1 MDKVNPDFVV
11 IGAVK
16 AGTTSLH
23 HYLNQ
28 HSDIY
33 LSPIKETNFF
43 SRNDMSPP
51 NFRKDYSH
59 DVALDIE
66 KYLSTDRL
74 SYRHIAH
81 IADARHYKALYRE
94 ASPQTL
100 TGEVC
105 NSYLICASAAAELH
119 QYQPNAKIIAVL
131 RNPIERA
138 FSQYLMN
145 LKEGKTLEKDF
156 LKELQNDLETQP
168 KGWGVSHQY
177 HELGLYHQQLSRYF
191 QVFKPEQI
199 KVTFFDDLKQ
209 NPTQFL
215 EDIFAFLEVRSQSI
229 DTTNKLNAS
238 SKARFEKLNYILT
251 QTGVIKRLKAILPR
265 SARQRLV
272 GLVYTQKGLP
282 TINDDAQNYL
292 TEYYRNDVNQLEKLL
307 NVNLKHW
314 LAS

>member
-1 MDKVNPDFVV
+1 MV

-23 HYLNQ
+23 SYLQQ
-28 HSDIY
+28 HSGIY

-43 SRNDMSPP
+43 SQNDMTPE

-66 KYLSTDRL
+66 KYLSANHL

-81 IADARHYKALYRE
+81 IDNTEHYQSLYRE
-94 ASPQTL
+94 ASEKML

-105 NSYLICASAAAELH
+105 NSYLICPSAAAQLYQH
-119 QYQPNAKIIAVL
+119 QPKVKIVAVL
-131 RNPIERA
+131 RNPVDRV

-156 LKELQNDLETQP
+156 LKELESDLQTEP

-177 HELGLYHQQLSRYF
+177 HELGLYQEQLSRYF
-191 QVFKPEQI
+191 QLFRPEQI
-199 KVTFFDDLKQ
+199 KVAFFEDLKQ

-215 EDIFAFLEVRSQSI
+215 EEIFGFLGLPMEPI
-229 DTTNKLNAS
+229 DTTQKLNAS
-238 SKARFEKLNYILT
+238 GKARFEKLNYVLT
-251 QTGVIKRLKAILPR
+251 QTGVIRSLKTLMPR
-265 SARQRLV
+265 SARQRLAKV
-272 GLVYTQKGLP
+272 VYTQKGLP
-282 TINDDAQNYL
+282 TISDEARAYL
-292 TEYYRNDVNQLEKLL
+292 VEYYRDDAGRLEKLL
-307 NVNLKHW
+307 NVNLNHW
-314 LAS
+314 LAA